1 MKKIIFLILI
11 SMSALTACKTMK
23 QNQSAS
29 KLTGEWVLNYIT
41 GPRIAFDGLYPNA
54 KPTINFKENPEEIS
68 GNTSCNGFSSKL
80 TIKGNNMTISQ
91 PGPMTM
97 RYCEGGGE
105 KVFLDMLQKVTG
117 YDVQGNT
124 LVMLQGDIVVM
135 RYTKK

>member
-11 SMSALTACKTMK
+11 SISGLTACNTMK
-23 QNQSAS
+23 QNKSAG
-29 KLTGEWVLNYIT
+29 KLTGDWVLNYIT
-41 GPRIAFDGLYPNA
+41 GPRIAFDGLFPND
-54 KPTINFKENPEEIS
+54 KPTINFKENPEIIS
-68 GNTSCNGFSSKL
+68 GNTSCNGFSCKL
-80 TIKGNNMTISQ
+80 TIKGNNMSISQ

-135 RYTKK
+135 RYTRK

>member
-11 SMSALTACKTMK
+11 STSVLTACKTMK
-23 QNQSAS
+23 KNQSAS

-41 GPRIAFDGLYPNA
+41 GPRIAFNGLYPNA

-68 GNTSCNGFSSKL
+68 GNTSCNGFSCKL
-80 TIKGNNMTISQ
+80 TINGNKMTIAE
-91 PGPMTM
+91 PGAMTM

-124 LVMLQGDIVVM
+124 LVMLQGDIAVM